1 MEELKKEYM
10 NLRHQEQLSGTKLL
24 SSDSCFRKHSQVHI
38 DYHRIA
44 TFKNKSIDKWQRKTD
59 ADEEISSCC
68 IWFLRGTT
76 LQRERR
82 HNLMLVHTL
91 MVTPNF
97 WMTLSFTNNY

>member
-38 DYHRIA
+38 DYHR
-44 TFKNKSIDKWQRKTD
+44 
-59 ADEEISSCC
+59 
-68 IWFLRGTT
+68 FLRGTT